1 MDRFQEMQVFVRIA
15 ERQSFSRASDDLR
28 IPRATVTNLMK
39 RMEARLGARLLERTT
54 RTVRLTQDGEAY
66 YRRCVRL
73 IADLEE
79 AEGAFRA
86 AAPRGLLRVNLQ
98 GTLARYFVVPA
109 LPDFLARYP
118 GIRLHIGEDDRFVD
132 LVREGVDCVL
142 RSGNLQDSSM
152 VGRRVAQ
159 LEQVT
164 VASPGY
170 LARHGEPAEL
180 AALAAH
186 RAVDYVSSATGKPMP
201 LEFTVDGRVTEVR
214 LDAAISV
221 AGVELYTGAAV
232 AGLGIVQVPRY
243 RIADELADGRLRI
256 VLGAYPPPPMPV
268 SVLYPHSRQF
278 VVARAGVRAVAA
290 GAVRRGA
297 GGGGRRRVR
306 RAGLFGFRRARAVA
320 GSVGTGESV
329 AIAAAASLDSSS
341 LSRTRPMRGA
351 RDENDRT
358 DRRDELGIVGRILS
372 ADQPAEDGAPR
383 RASQCAQH
391 HGHRLPRRDRDAAAR
406 GPPGR
411 TGAAGAAGGAASR
424 GGRRRFHPALH
435 ARCTRPRPRSRPR
448 GPCRSCTSS
457 FRPRRRSRRV
467 ARGGS

>member
-109 LPDFLARYP
+109 LPDFLARYL

-268 SVLYPHSRQF
+268 SVLYPHSRQLSSRVRAF
-278 VVARAGVRAVAA
+278 AQWLRERFDAAQAGAGDGACGAPGSSGSAARAPSP
-290 GAVRRGA
+290 
-297 GGGGRRRVR
+297 
-306 RAGLFGFRRARAVA
+306 ARSEPAKA
-320 GSVGTGESV
+320 
-329 AIAAAASLDSSS
+329 L
-341 LSRTRPMRGA
+341 LSR
-351 RDENDRT
+351 
-358 DRRDELGIVGRILS
+358 
-372 ADQPAEDGAPR
+372 
-383 RASQCAQH
+383 
-391 HGHRLPRRDRDAAAR
+391 
-406 GPPGR
+406 
-411 TGAAGAAGGAASR
+411 
-424 GGRRRFHPALH
+424 
-435 ARCTRPRPRSRPR
+435 
-448 GPCRSCTSS
+448 
-457 FRPRRRSRRV
+457 RPRR
-467 ARGGS
+467 